1 MSKVHDIAPNF
12 TFLQKSW
19 FFKYICHFLDQL
31 LHPYKF
37 YGRDMSGIL
46 KFIFASCKPLS
57 FAKMAYSPS
66 IDARLIEAY
75 EKRDHVD
82 PV

>member
-1 MSKVHDIAPNF
+1 MNVACDYEAPMQMITTEKYIAP
-12 TFLQKSW
+12 SA
-19 FFKYICHFLDQL
+19 L
-31 LHPYKF
+31 L
-37 YGRDMSGIL
+37 G
-46 KFIFASCKPLS
+46 LS

-66 IDARLIEAY
+66 INARLIEAY

>member
-1 MSKVHDIAPNF
+1 MA
-12 TFLQKSW
+12 
-19 FFKYICHFLDQL
+19 
-31 LHPYKF
+31 
-37 YGRDMSGIL
+37 YGLNVS
-46 KFIFASCKPLS
+46 SCDPLR

-66 IDARLIEAY
+66 INARLIEAY

>member
-1 MSKVHDIAPNF
+1 
-12 TFLQKSW
+12 
-19 FFKYICHFLDQL
+19 
-31 LHPYKF
+31 
-37 YGRDMSGIL
+37 MSGIL
-46 KFIFASCKPLS
+46 LFIFASCKPLS